1 MTVPN
6 IRDAHLNGR
15 RVFVRVDFNV
25 PLDESGTVSDDTRI
39 TAALPTIK
47 ELIRQ
52 GAKVILASHL
62 GRPKGERNP
71 KYSLQAVAGVLAER
85 LGRPVSFVPD
95 CTGEAVRAVVD
106 AMEPEDVVLLE
117 NLRFHPGE
125 SENDPDFAKELA
137 SLADV
142 YVNDA
147 FGTAHRAHASTAGVP
162 ALIKERYAGLLIERE
177 LKFLGEMTDNPER
190 PFTVILGGAK
200 VSDKISVIN
209 TLLEKANT
217 MLIGGAMAYTFG
229 KAMGQCVGDSR
240 VEEDKVD
247 TAKAA
252 IEKAKVCGVT
262 LLIPID
268 HKITDKLDFEHGKTG
283 ELKDVDEDIPDGWMG
298 VDIGPKTQALFEDVI
313 LQSKTILWNG
323 PMGVFEIPSCAK
335 GTFGVADAVAKCEGI
350 SIIGG
355 GDSVKA
361 VKKSGCADEVT
372 FISTGGGAS
381 LEFLEG
387 KKLPG
392 IEALKN

>member
-1 MTVPN
+1 MTVQN
-6 IRDAHLNGR
+6 IRDAHLSGR

-25 PLDESGTVSDDTRI
+25 PLDEGGAVSDDTRI

-47 ELIRQ
+47 ELIGQ

-62 GRPKGERNP
+62 GRPGGEKNP
-71 KYSLQAVAGVLAER
+71 KYSLQVVAGVLAER
-85 LGRPVSFVPD
+85 LNRPVSFVPD
-95 CTGEAVRAVVD
+95 CTGEAVQAVVD

-125 SENDPDFAKELA
+125 TANDPAFAKELA

-147 FGTAHRAHASTAGVP
+147 FGTVHRAHASTAGVP

-177 LKFLGEMTDNPER
+177 LKFLGEMTDKPER

-209 TLLEKANT
+209 KLLEKANT

-229 KAMGQCVGDSR
+229 KAMGQTVGSSR
-240 VEEDKVD
+240 VEEDNVD
-247 TAKAA
+247 VAKAA
-252 IEKAKVCGVT
+252 IEKAKACGVT
-262 LLIPID
+262 LLIPVD
-268 HKITDKLDFEHGKTG
+268 HKITDKLNVEQGKTG
-283 ELKDVDEDIPDGWMG
+283 ELKAVEEDIPDGWIG
-298 VDIGPKTQALFEDVI
+298 VDIGPRTQALYEDVI
-313 LQSKTILWNG
+313 LASKTILWNG
-323 PMGVFEIPSCAK
+323 PMGVFEIPSCSK
-335 GTFGVADAVAKCEGI
+335 GTFGIADAVSKSDGI

-361 VKKSGCADEVT
+361 IKKSGCAEDVT

-392 IEALKN
+392 IEALKV